1 MKFNWGHGITLAI
14 IAFMSFIIYIVVQT
28 FGLNADLVQDDFYE
42 EEIRTNDKKLMAQN
56 YAKLGEEISVVQS
69 KEGILIKFPEIL
81 SNATGKIQFYRR
93 DDKRLDQFFDIDL
106 NSNNTQVI
114 DYNNFLTG
122 KYDIKIE
129 CEKDN
134 TKYLH
139 QTSILF

>member
-42 EEIRTNDKKLMAQN
+42 EEIRTNDKKLMSQN
-56 YAKLGEEISVVQS
+56 YEKLNDKITVNQTE
-69 KEGILIKFPEIL
+69 EGIVITFPKEL
-81 SNATGKIQFYRR
+81 ADATGRIQFYRR
-93 DDKRLDQFFDIDL
+93 DDKRLDKFFDIMLDR
-106 NSNNTQVI
+106 NQAQI
-114 DYNNFLTG
+114 IQYDNFLTG

-129 CEKDN
+129 CQKDGAE
-134 TKYLH
+134 YLH